1 MSTRGHLRRAVA
13 GDCPAVAVLTQMGA
27 ASRVALGRAQ
37 FLWLG
42 ARGEVHPGMLLTRD
56 FITYMA
62 RETVRHLVEEG
73 LIETP
78 KREGLTARVRAAM
91 DEELSVEER
100 LNEEVRQILTQY
112 AEQMRKT
119 GASYQEMYKKVKSQL
134 ARDRKLI
141 LR

>member
-1 MSTRGHLRRAVA
+1 
-13 GDCPAVAVLTQMGA
+13 
-27 ASRVALGRAQ
+27 
-37 FLWLG
+37 
-42 ARGEVHPGMLLTRD
+42 MLLLRD
-56 FITYMA
+56 FVTYIA

-78 KREGLTARVRAAM
+78 NREDLTARVRTAM
-91 DEELSVEER
+91 DQELSVEDR

-112 AEQMRKT
+112 ADQMKRA
-119 GASYQEMYKKVKSQL
+119 GASYQEMYKKVKGQL